1 MNVYEGAKSKA
12 PQNRCAGQASLE
24 ALLIL
29 TLVVLALVAMPDNV
43 IERLMIAIEG
53 RHQAILKHVAMP

>member
-1 MNVYEGAKSKA
+1 MSFLRGA
-12 PQNRCAGQASLE
+12 NRNAQRNRGAGQASLE

-29 TLVVLALVAMPDNV
+29 SLLVLALVAMPDNV

>member
-1 MNVYEGAKSKA
+1 MSFHGGA
-12 PQNRCAGQASLE
+12 NRTAQRNRGAGQASLE

-29 TLVVLALVAMPDNV
+29 SLLVLALVAMPDNV
-43 IERLMIAIEG
+43 FERLMIAIEG